1 MSEISFYHLQKS
13 PLETV
18 LPLLL
23 EKTFDS
29 GKRAVVMVGSTE
41 RAETLNNLL
50 WTYKKD
56 SWLPHGNA
64 KDGDAEKQPIWLTTE
79 DENPNQATFLF
90 LADGAQS
97 KNLNTYERCFELFDG
112 NDSDAVTVAR
122 DRWKVYLEDGHDVT
136 YWSQND
142 RGGWEKKN

>member
-18 LPLLL
+18 LPFLL
-23 EKTFDS
+23 EKTFES
-29 GKRAVVMVGSTE
+29 GKRAVVMVGSAE
-41 RAETLNNLL
+41 RAESLNNVL

-64 KDGDAEKQPIWLTTE
+64 KDGEAAKQPIWLTTE

-97 KNLNTYERCFELFDG
+97 QNLNTYERCFELFDG
-112 NDSDAVTVAR
+112 NDPDAVTVAR
-122 DRWKVYLEDGHDVT
+122 ERWKTYLKDGHDIT
-136 YWSQND
+136 YWSEND
-142 RGGWEKKN
+142 RGSWEKKN